1 MNCVPG
7 SKNKGYDM
15 DMEWMKFGFQV
26 LQFVMTGGIGIY
38 VYLTNKD
45 KVTNDR
51 IGKLEDDIDSKFGTQ
66 GERISKME
74 ATSEAAPDHHDIAKV
89 YESLNSLAATVNQ
102 LVGENRGQSDT
113 LKLILNQITAKGM
126 K

>member
-1 MNCVPG
+1 
-7 SKNKGYDM
+7 M
-15 DMEWMKFGFQV
+15 DLEAIKFSFSV
-26 LQFVMTGGIGIY
+26 LQFLLTGGVMVY
-38 VYLTNKD
+38 VYIANKD

-51 IGKLEDDIDSKFGTQ
+51 IERFEDDMDEKLGNQ
-66 GERISKME
+66 GERIAKLE
-74 ATSEAAPDHHDIAKV
+74 ANGDSAPNHGDIAKV
-89 YESLNSLAATVNQ
+89 YESINGLATTVNQ

>member
-1 MNCVPG
+1 
-7 SKNKGYDM
+7 M
-15 DMEWMKFGFQV
+15 DLEAIKFGFSV
-26 LQFVMTGGIGIY
+26 LQFLLTGGVMVY
-38 VYLTNKD
+38 VYLVNKN

-51 IGKLEDDIDSKFGTQ
+51 IERLEDDLDEKLDGQS
-66 GERISKME
+66 ERIAKLE
-74 ATSEAAPDHHDIAKV
+74 ANGNSAPNHGDIAKV
-89 YESLNSLAATVNQ
+89 YESINSLAATVNQ